1 MVFGLARHLKT
12 CRMIGGVR
20 GAELPRISLFQ
31 KRKSRATLLERVYVM
46 NTTLRENI
54 NWVGCVDW
62 TVRDFHGYNTDRG
75 ATYNAYLIRDEKTA
89 LIDTVK
95 APFADRLLR
104 NVSALTDLAKVNYVV
119 CNHAEPDHAGGMAQV
134 MESLPNA
141 TLVCNKKCEAALG
154 RHHDTSGWKT
164 QIVATG
170 DTLTL
175 GKRTLEFIET
185 PMVHWPESMF
195 TYVPEEK
202 LLFSMDAFG
211 QHYASSQRF
220 DDEVP
225 LCTVM
230 EEAKTYYANII
241 MPFGKQVA
249 KVLERAAK
257 LDIEMI
263 APSHGVIWRS
273 HVAEIVEAYGNWAC
287 CRPKPKVLIVYDTM
301 WDSTGQMARAI
312 HEAVSEAGVAGELIN
327 IRMSNLTKIATE
339 VLDAAC
345 VAFGS
350 STLNQGVLP
359 MAGAV
364 LVYLKGLK
372 PANKTG
378 VAFGSYGWSKGGPE
392 AVDED
397 MRAMKW
403 DVLREPIRA
412 QYRPTAAVLDACR
425 AVGGLL
431 AEKAK
436 EVASDRKASGRVCVD
451 P

>member
-1 MVFGLARHLKT
+1 
-12 CRMIGGVR
+12 
-20 GAELPRISLFQ
+20 
-31 KRKSRATLLERVYVM
+31 M

-54 NWVGCVDW
+54 DWVGYVDW

-75 ATYNAYLIRDEKTA
+75 ATYNAYLVRDEKTA
-89 LIDTVK
+89 LIDTVNS
-95 APFADRLLR
+95 PFADRLLH
-104 NVSALTDLAKVNYVV
+104 NIGELTDLTSVDYVV
-119 CNHAEPDHAGGMAQV
+119 CNHAEPDHAGGMARV
-134 MESLPNA
+134 MEALPNA
-141 TLVCNKKCEAALG
+141 VLVCDKKCEAALG

-164 QIVATG
+164 LIVATG
-170 DTLTL
+170 DTLSL
-175 GKRTLEFIET
+175 GRRTLEFIET

-195 TYVPEEK
+195 TYIPEEK

-220 DDEVP
+220 DDDAP

-230 EEAKTYYANII
+230 EEAKTYYANIV
-241 MPFGKQVA
+241 MPFGRQVA

-273 HVAEIVEAYGNWAC
+273 HVAEIVEAYGNWAR
-287 CRPKPKVLIVYDTM
+287 CRPKPKVLVIYDTM

-312 HEAVSEAGVAGELIN
+312 HEATSEAGIAAELIN
-327 IRMSNLTKIATE
+327 IRASNLTKITTE

-364 LVYLKGLK
+364 LTYLKGLG
-372 PANKTG
+372 PVNKAG
-378 VAFGSYGWSKGGPE
+378 LAFGSYGWSKGGPE

-397 MRAMKW
+397 MKAMKW
-403 DVLREPIRA
+403 EVLREPIRA
-412 QYRPTAAVLDACR
+412 QYRPTAAVLGECR
-425 AVGGLL
+425 AAGRML

-436 EVASDRKASGRVCVD
+436 EVASDRKAGGRVCVD